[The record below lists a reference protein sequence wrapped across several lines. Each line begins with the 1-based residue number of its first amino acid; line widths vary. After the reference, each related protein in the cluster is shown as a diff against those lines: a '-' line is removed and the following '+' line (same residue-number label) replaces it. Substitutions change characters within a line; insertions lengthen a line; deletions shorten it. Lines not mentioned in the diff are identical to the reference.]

1 MADANECWRQ
11 AAECI
16 RLSKIEVVPQSETIM
31 RGMAR
36 SWTALANQMDRLTDH
51 DPANAAQLALAR

>member
-1 MADANECWRQ
+1 MPDANECRGQ

-16 RLSKIEVVPQSETIM
+16 RLSKTEVVPQSEAIM

-36 SWTALANQMDRLTDH
+36 SWTALANQMDRLTEH
-51 DPANAAQLALAR
+51 DPANAAHLALAR